1 MKPRMVIVALA
12 ALAGVA
18 FTTGGACA
26 MPNGI
31 PQAGQIAGASAN
43 VEYVRWVCPPG
54 GRCFWRPGRPGWRGS
69 FGMGPRPVRRP
80 WRRDW
85 GPRGR
90 R

>member
-12 ALAGVA
+12 ALGGVA

-43 VEYVRWVCPPG
+43 VEHVRWVCPP
-54 GRCFWRPGRPGWRGS
+54 RAALSDEEAALAVPLARLRS
-69 FGMGPRPVRRP
+69 AAP
-80 WRRDW
+80 WCA
-85 GPRGR
+85 
-90 R
+90 